1 MLQDQHDFL
10 VVGVLGTQG
19 VGKSTVMSAL
29 AGDDLAKYVVVLL
42 QRKIT
47 ITKYGWDLL
56 IQKIE
61 LWCIVLLH
69 VLEVEISVLISFLKF
84 SLSSHPYLPIDNI

>member
-1 MLQDQHDFL
+1 MLLDQHDFL

-42 QRKIT
+42 RRKINT
-47 ITKYGWDLL
+47 TKY
-56 IQKIE
+56 
-61 LWCIVLLH
+61 
-69 VLEVEISVLISFLKF
+69 
-84 SLSSHPYLPIDNI
+84 SLDPLYKNLSYGM